1 MTDQH
6 NKQNIN
12 LYREE
17 TAQIHAPVDLIERT
31 KQVVA
36 EEEKR
41 LRQENGQNKDS
52 RANGADADRTRRS
65 KDQMEPGWKQYY
77 KAVPRWVLPLT
88 AAAVLVLTLRVS
100 GVPFSTLFAD
110 RAGGADDTAGAA
122 GMSGSADGATE
133 ETGMSGSVYGAAKA
147 EGMSGSADGAAEA
160 EGMSDGADGAAE
172 TEGMSGGAEEAAETE
187 DVSGAADMSN
197 GADKALSAAISG
209 EGRGEAKAAGAAE
222 EYGAENDGDRIMADS
237 PAEEERIAESSA
249 DMDISQSAEK
259 EAAEQER
266 KREEDSEPEITIT
279 EVTKAPDFYRASDT
293 ERAESHGIVFYITED
308 RSTDT
313 QNTGKSGWKA
323 YVQYDKKKYLVTGS
337 AADQEEFLE
346 SAYALL
352 ISVSDSCRSHIR

>member
-17 TAQIHAPVDLIERT
+17 TAQIHAPVDLIQRT
-31 KQVVA
+31 KQAVA

-52 RANGADADRTRRS
+52 KANGADADRTRRS
-65 KDQMEPGWKQYY
+65 KDQTEPGWKQYY

-100 GVPFSTLFAD
+100 GVPFSTFFAD

-122 GMSGSADGATE
+122 
-133 ETGMSGSVYGAAKA
+133 
-147 EGMSGSADGAAEA
+147 GMSGSADGAAEA

-259 EAAEQER
+259 KAAEQER
-266 KREEDSEPEITIT
+266 KREEDSELEITIT

-346 SAYALL
+346 AAYALL